1 VLQKTVSIL
10 AAAAL
15 VAGAVLWSGAGG
27 ARGGA
32 APQAQAAARPRPRPG
47 HKWMKFGPY
56 STYEEALKK
65 KRYLERKKGWEAYIK
80 EWDDEFW
87 VYARK
92 RPH

>member
-1 VLQKTVSIL
+1 V
-10 AAAAL
+10 AAL
-15 VAGAVLWSGAGG
+15 VAGAVLWSGRA

-32 APQAQAAARPRPRPG
+32 APQGQAAGRLRPRPR

-56 STYEEALKK
+56 STREEALKK
-65 KRYLERKKGWEAYIK
+65 KRYLERKDWEAYL
-80 EWDDEFW
+80 EERDDEFW